1 MKAYCKKADLNKAI
15 NNVSHAIP
23 TRTTSKILEGIL
35 VEIKER
41 EMLLTATDT
50 TITIEAMT
58 AVSSDEERSF
68 VVPARLFSSI
78 ISKLPEEEVMIE
90 YDGEKEK
97 IKIRSGNSSSEL
109 ISFSSDEFPKIKVSE
124 TNNKIPL
131 SKDTVRKLIR
141 KTSFAAS
148 PDELN
153 GILTGVLLEIK
164 DKEFRMVAVDS
175 FRMAI
180 NNAPVENNS
189 ELSVVI
195 PAKLINEVSK
205 IISDDGD
212 DSMSLEITDNKAVF
226 VFENNRVLLNTLNG
240 KFIDYNRI
248 IKSETE
254 IKVRVKR
261 EDLLMSLDRASLLAS
276 SKNNNLIKWEIKDD
290 IIDISSLSDE
300 GNIEEKV
307 EIIKEG
313 ENVQIGF
320 NVRFMMDILKAIDD
334 EEIILSMK
342 DSISP
347 CIITPLQGELYLYL
361 VLPVRIN

>member
-1 MKAYCKKADLNKAI
+1 MKAYCQKSDLNRAV

-35 VEIKER
+35 IEIKENK
-41 EMLLTATDT
+41 MLLTATDT
-50 TITIEAMT
+50 TMTIET
-58 AVSSDEERSF
+58 LTSVSSDEEKSF

-90 YDGEKEK
+90 YDEGKEK
-97 IKIRSGNSSSEL
+97 IKIRSGSSSSEL
-109 ISFSSDEFPKIKVSE
+109 ISSPADEFPKIKVPE
-124 TNNKIPL
+124 TEKRISL

-153 GILTGVLLEIK
+153 GILTGVLIEIK
-164 DKEFRMVAVDS
+164 DKEIRMVAVDS

-180 NNAPVENNS
+180 NNAAVEND
-189 ELSVVI
+189 EEVSVVI

-212 DSMSLEITDNKAVF
+212 DSMSLEIVDNKAVF
-226 VFENNRVLLNTLNG
+226 IFENNRVILNTLNG

-248 IKSETE
+248 IKAETE
-254 IKVRVKR
+254 IKIRVKR

-276 SKNNNLIKWEIKDD
+276 SKNNNLIKWDIKED

-313 ENVQIGF
+313 QNVQIGF

-342 DSISP
+342 DSVSP